1 MIRNARQS
9 GSEPGRP
16 RPRSRYGF
24 TLLELLLAIAV
35 SAMIAVSLYAAM
47 NAGFK
52 ARTSAYAQLDVPRQA
67 AMLLDAIE
75 HQFQSGLPATA
86 DKPFTGYDNEVDFYT
101 INRDAE
107 RADDDPLAE
116 CECWMAIFLRDQQN
130 HNQLI
135 RQVVRNLY
143 TSVTQDP
150 DETLLSTDVLALTF
164 RYYDGSDWQ
173 TEWDSTQRNNQ
184 LPAAVEITIELARPT
199 STDPNARYRMT
210 RIMPLPWS
218 TTSSQITTSGPTTS
232 GEGSGS

>member
-1 MIRNARQS
+1 MTRSLRNLRNTFQARDDAVF
-9 GSEPGRP
+9 GGRP
-16 RPRSRYGF
+16 WSEFGF
-24 TLLELLLAIAV
+24 TLLELLLAVAV

-52 ARTSAYAQLDVPRQA
+52 ARTSAYVQLDVPRQA
-67 AMLLDAIE
+67 SLLLDAIE

-86 DKPFTGYDNEVDFYT
+86 DKPFAGYDNEVDFYT
-101 INRDAE
+101 LDRDAE
-107 RADDDPLAE
+107 LPDDNPLAE

-150 DETLLSTDVLALTF
+150 DQTLLSTDVLALTF
-164 RYYDGSDWQ
+164 HYYDGSDWQ
-173 TEWDSTQRNNQ
+173 TEWDSTEHDNQ
-184 LPAAVEITIELARPT
+184 LPAAIKVTLELARPT

-210 RIMPLPWS
+210 RIMPLSWS
-218 TTSSQITTSGPTTS
+218 QSSPQITTSG
-232 GEGSGS
+232 GGS